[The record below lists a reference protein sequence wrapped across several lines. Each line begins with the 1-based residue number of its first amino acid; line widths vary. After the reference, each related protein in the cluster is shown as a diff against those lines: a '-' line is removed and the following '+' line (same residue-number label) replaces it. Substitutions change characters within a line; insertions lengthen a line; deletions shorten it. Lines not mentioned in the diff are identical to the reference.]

1 VTQGKTAMLFLVMTA
16 GANRY
21 AIDVAHVVEV
31 VPFVHVTPV
40 ARAPAAV
47 AGVIT
52 YRGAPVPIVDLP
64 QLLAGRPAALRLSTR
79 IVLANLPD
87 GRGGTR
93 LLGLLAEHLIGTM
106 RRDPSEFA
114 DAGIGGD
121 SRAIGPVAT
130 DEQGVV
136 HWIDPAV
143 LLPQAVK
150 DVLFTEQ
157 AHA

>member
-1 VTQGKTAMLFLVMTA
+1 MLFLVMTA

-64 QLLAGRPAALRLSTR
+64 QLLAGRPAASRLSTR
-79 IVLANLPD
+79 VVLTNVSD
-87 GRGGTR
+87 GRGTTR
-93 LLGLLAEHLIGTM
+93 LLGLLAEHVTGTM
-106 RRDPSEFA
+106 RRDASEFVES
-114 DAGIGGD
+114 GIGGD

-130 DEQGVV
+130 DEDGVV
-136 HWIDPAV
+136 HWVDPAM
-143 LLPQAVK
+143 LLPKAVTE
-150 DVLFTEQ
+150 VLFTEQ